1 MLKSCSSLQ
10 RQSAN
15 GAYGGRAHRRAECLA
30 AGGGSVVEKNE
41 TKYAINLNSHQD
53 DYFLPCSANIKIS
66 CNGKRRTQNKQ
77 REQQRQQQLRKMA
90 VKVAHILHASGTQ
103 NAYESKSSWNY
114 HINQATTTAL
124 QQLATGNKQRQQQR
138 QKKNN
143 EPGCQSTGAAVKEK
157 ELGQRAGPTYKR
169 TALKLLQSRNENLL

>member
-15 GAYGGRAHRRAECLA
+15 GRMRGGHTGGLSAWRQM
-30 AGGGSVVEKNE
+30 GGSVVEKNE

-103 NAYESKSSWNY
+103 NAYESKSS
-114 HINQATTTAL
+114 
-124 QQLATGNKQRQQQR
+124 
-138 QKKNN
+138 
-143 EPGCQSTGAAVKEK
+143 
-157 ELGQRAGPTYKR
+157 
-169 TALKLLQSRNENLL
+169 

>member
-1 MLKSCSSLQ
+1 MPKSCSSLQ
-10 RQSAN
+10 RQTVN
-15 GAYGGRAHRRAECLA
+15 GAYEGKVDRRAECLL

-41 TKYAINLNSHQD
+41 TKCAINLNSHQD

-103 NAYESKSSWNY
+103 NAYESKSS
-114 HINQATTTAL
+114 
-124 QQLATGNKQRQQQR
+124 
-138 QKKNN
+138 
-143 EPGCQSTGAAVKEK
+143 
-157 ELGQRAGPTYKR
+157 
-169 TALKLLQSRNENLL
+169 

>member
-1 MLKSCSSLQ
+1 MPKSCSSLQ
-10 RQSAN
+10 RQTLN
-15 GAYGGRAHRRAECLA
+15 GEYEGKVDRWAECSV

-114 HINQATTTAL
+114 HINQATTTAR
-124 QQLATGNKQRQQQR
+124 QQLATSSGNSNSNGRGKR
-138 QKKNN
+138 KTM
-143 EPGCQSTGAAVKEK
+143 SLAVS
-157 ELGQRAGPTYKR
+157 QRAQRGR
-169 TALKLLQSRNENLL
+169 RRS

>member
-10 RQSAN
+10 RDSQQTGRMRGGHTGGLSAW
-15 GAYGGRAHRRAECLA
+15 RQV
-30 AGGGSVVEKNE
+30 GGSVVEKNE

-124 QQLATGNKQRQQQR
+124 QQLATSSGNSNSNSKR
-138 QKKNN
+138 KTM
-143 EPGCQSTGAAVKEK
+143 SLAVS
-157 ELGQRAGPTYKR
+157 QRAQRWRRRSWGSAQGQLTKE
-169 TALKLLQSRNENLL
+169 QH